1 MDGRTIG
8 DVAAEIGVSPQT
20 LRVWEKQELLVP
32 HRTEGGQ
39 RRYGPAHVR
48 RARRIADLRQRHGW
62 NPAAIKTSLEG
73 EGDGDDGNGGAN
85 GNGNGT
91 GNGGGEPERERHADG
106 ERLRRAR
113 RARGLSLV
121 NLAALAGTS
130 PSHLS
135 SIERG
140 LDRPSTQLVAR
151 LTDALGVP
159 MSGLADF
166 KQLDPTVM
174 RLGDR
179 TQVQL
184 ENGATWEEL
193 AYPGHDLEAAMLTVS
208 PGGSSGGPY
217 ARPGE
222 TFAHVLEGAIRFQL
236 GGGLADHHEVG
247 AVEHVGTGDSITVP
261 ARTYLSWSNE
271 GSAPARALWV
281 EVLPSRAWADPV
293 TRRIVKA
300 ASGVAPGS
308 D

>member
-1 MDGRTIG
+1 MNWRTIG

-32 HRTEGGQ
+32 HRTDGGQ
-39 RRYGPAHVR
+39 RRYGPAHVQ
-48 RARRIADLRQRHGW
+48 RARQIADLRQRHGW
-62 NPAAIKTSLEG
+62 NPAAIKTSLDG
-73 EGDGDDGNGGAN
+73 EGDGDGD
-85 GNGNGT
+85 
-91 GNGGGEPERERHADG
+91 EPEHERHADG

-130 PSHLS
+130 ASHLS

-151 LTDALGVP
+151 LTDALGIP

-166 KQLDPTVM
+166 KQLDPTVV
-174 RLGDR
+174 RIGDR
-179 TQVQL
+179 TPVQF

-193 AYPGHDLEAAMLTVS
+193 AYPGHDLEAAMLTIS

-222 TFAHVLEGAIRFQL
+222 TFAHVLEGGIRFQL
-236 GGGLADHHEVG
+236 GGGVSDHHEVG
-247 AVEHVGTGDSITVP
+247 AVEYVRTGDSITIP
-261 ARTYLSWSNE
+261 ARTYLSWNNE
-271 GSAPARALWV
+271 GSVSTRALWV
-281 EVLPSRAWADPV
+281 ELLPSRAWADPV

-300 ASGVAPGS
+300 ASGVAPQS

>member
-1 MDGRTIG
+1 MNWRTIG

-32 HRTEGGQ
+32 HRTDGGQ
-39 RRYGPAHVR
+39 RRYGPAHVQ
-48 RARRIADLRQRHGW
+48 RARQIADLRQRHGW
-62 NPAAIKTSLEG
+62 NPAAIKISLD
-73 EGDGDDGNGGAN
+73 GDGDGDHDGDGD
-85 GNGNGT
+85 GT
-91 GNGGGEPERERHADG
+91 EHERHADG

-121 NLAALAGTS
+121 NLAAMAGTS
-130 PSHLS
+130 AAHLS

-151 LTDALGVP
+151 LTDALGIP

-166 KQLDPTVM
+166 KRRGPTVM
-174 RLGDR
+174 RIGDR
-179 TQVQL
+179 TPVQL

-222 TFAHVLEGAIRFQL
+222 TFAHVLEGSIRFQL
-236 GGGLADHHEVG
+236 GGGVSDHPEVG

-293 TRRIVKA
+293 TRRIVRA
-300 ASGVAPGS
+300 ASGAAPGPA
-308 D
+308 